1 MKKTI
6 RGICIQID
14 ELSILVMCFPRYQ
27 PENLRNIIFKEMKI
41 ARLGSPTN
49 DRQNK
54 LSCFF
59 DESANKVALNGHS
72 IFRKKLSLET

>member
-1 MKKTI
+1 MM

-14 ELSILVMCFPRYQ
+14 ELSILVMCCPRYQ
-27 PENLRNIIFKEMKI
+27 PENTRNIIFKEMKL

-49 DRQNK
+49 GWQNK

-59 DESANKVALNGHS
+59 DESGNKVALNGHS
-72 IFRKKLSLET
+72 IFRKNLSLET